1 MHGNTDQRL
10 YHVEGDAKI
19 ELVDELELASGED
32 APMSMAAHPSREEIV
47 GGINSSE
54 DALKSGPNQNCRV
67 YNVKEN
73 KHVSHTRRLCRFPLT
88 MFAEYRLHKP
98 RAHWSYPG
106 LTMTTRYVPYNLP
119 TVRYKPNPLLESHR
133 LFSQR
138 QTVGCWWYTRRMFIA
153 CLAFVNSAQRY
164 PALCSRLSLTQ
175 PHCRT
180 GSPRQRRDLRRSFL
194 IDDGESDAS
203 SSRFVRLHFC
213 SASNRDHC

>member
-73 KHVSHTRRLCRFPLT
+73 K
-88 MFAEYRLHKP
+88 
-98 RAHWSYPG
+98 
-106 LTMTTRYVPYNLP
+106 
-119 TVRYKPNPLLESHR
+119 
-133 LFSQR
+133 
-138 QTVGCWWYTRRMFIA
+138 
-153 CLAFVNSAQRY
+153 
-164 PALCSRLSLTQ
+164 
-175 PHCRT
+175 
-180 GSPRQRRDLRRSFL
+180 
-194 IDDGESDAS
+194 
-203 SSRFVRLHFC
+203 
-213 SASNRDHC
+213 